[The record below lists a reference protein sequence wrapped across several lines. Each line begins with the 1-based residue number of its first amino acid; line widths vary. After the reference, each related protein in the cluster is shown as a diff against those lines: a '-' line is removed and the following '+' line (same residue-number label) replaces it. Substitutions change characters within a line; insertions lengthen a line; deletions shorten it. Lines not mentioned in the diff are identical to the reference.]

1 MAKVRRDISVM
12 ILKMMLRVHIL
23 RLSGRPQSA
32 AVYNDA
38 VTIYKILQ
46 ADEASFDAALD
57 ARVAMTNEINYLD
70 HVLGGAVADVN
81 HALLAVVKRDR
92 QDPRYRR
99 VFPQNPSDI
108 VKRGHSEEQNR
119 FLHSALG
126 AIAAEPDFAAV
137 PTAELHTALTAL
149 ETARAH
155 RETLYAAE
163 NEAKAR
169 LRVTFE
175 QACDHLDE
183 AEPRLTL
190 LYPKQPALVKSFF
203 YTKPK
208 GE

>member
-1 MAKVRRDISVM
+1 MAKVRRDISVT

-23 RLSGRPQSA
+23 RLSGRPTSA

-46 ADEASFDAALD
+46 ADEASYEAALD

-70 HVLGGAVADVN
+70 HTVATAVGDVN
-81 HALLAVVKRDR
+81 HAILAVVKRDR

-108 VKRGHSEEQNR
+108 VKRGHAEEQNR
-119 FLHSALG
+119 FIHSALA
-126 AIAAEPDFAAV
+126 AIAAEPDLAAV
-137 PTAELHTALTAL
+137 PTADLHTALTAL

-169 LRVTFE
+169 LRVTFDR
-175 QACDHLDE
+175 ACDHLDE